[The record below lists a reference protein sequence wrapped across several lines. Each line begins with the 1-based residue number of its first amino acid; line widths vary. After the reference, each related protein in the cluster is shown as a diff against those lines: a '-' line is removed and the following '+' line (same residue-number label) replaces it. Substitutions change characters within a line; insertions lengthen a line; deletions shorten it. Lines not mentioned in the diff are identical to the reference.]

1 MTKDQ
6 EELTIQ
12 RKRRRAVAAKAVVVA
27 KVAVVVKEIWPII
40 TKTILAGAAAG
51 IGIIDTIIEAVGV
64 VEEEE
69 SLVHDLDLDRGRV
82 LPIIITAAAVG
93 GDGVAVA
100 VEVVIITRVIQL
112 EGEGDFPLAYPR
124 VFLNQ

>member
-1 MTKDQ
+1 MTK

-12 RKRRRAVAAKAVVVA
+12 RKRRRRAVAAKAVVVA
-27 KVAVVVKEIWPII
+27 KVAAVVKEIWPII
-40 TKTILAGAAAG
+40 TKTILAVAAAG

-82 LPIIITAAAVG
+82 LPIIIIPAAG

>member
-1 MTKDQ
+1 MTK

-12 RKRRRAVAAKAVVVA
+12 RKRKRAVAAKAVVVA
-27 KVAVVVKEIWPII
+27 KVAAVVKEIWPII

-51 IGIIDTIIEAVGV
+51 IGIIDTIIIEV
-64 VEEEE
+64 VDVVEEEEE
-69 SLVHDLDLDRGRV
+69 SLVRDLDLDRGRV
-82 LPIIITAAAVG
+82 LPIIITVAAVG
-93 GDGVAVA
+93 GDGVALVVA
-100 VEVVIITRVIQL
+100 LVIITRVIQL

>member
-1 MTKDQ
+1 MTK

-12 RKRRRAVAAKAVVVA
+12 RKRKRAVAAKAVVVA

-93 GDGVAVA
+93 GDGVAVVVA
-100 VEVVIITRVIQL
+100 VVIITRVIRL

>member
-1 MTKDQ
+1 MTKE

-12 RKRRRAVAAKAVVVA
+12 RKRKRAVAAKAVVVA

-82 LPIIITAAAVG
+82 LPIIITAAAG

-100 VEVVIITRVIQL
+100 VAVVIITRVIQL

>member
-1 MTKDQ
+1 MTK

-12 RKRRRAVAAKAVVVA
+12 RKRRRRAVAAKAVVVA
-27 KVAVVVKEIWPII
+27 KVAAVVKEIWPII
-40 TKTILAGAAAG
+40 TKTILAGAAVG

-69 SLVHDLDLDRGRV
+69 SLVRDLDLDRGHV
-82 LPIIITAAAVG
+82 LPSIIITAAVG
-93 GDGVAVA
+93 GDGVVVEVA
-100 VEVVIITRVIQL
+100 VVIITRVIQL
-112 EGEGDFPLAYPR
+112 EGEEDFLVAYPR

>member
-1 MTKDQ
+1 M
-6 EELTIQ
+6 
-12 RKRRRAVAAKAVVVA
+12 VVA
-27 KVAVVVKEIWPII
+27 KVAAVVKEIWPII
-40 TKTILAGAAAG
+40 TKTILAVAAAG

-64 VEEEE
+64 VDEN
-69 SLVHDLDLDRGRV
+69 LVHDLDRGRV